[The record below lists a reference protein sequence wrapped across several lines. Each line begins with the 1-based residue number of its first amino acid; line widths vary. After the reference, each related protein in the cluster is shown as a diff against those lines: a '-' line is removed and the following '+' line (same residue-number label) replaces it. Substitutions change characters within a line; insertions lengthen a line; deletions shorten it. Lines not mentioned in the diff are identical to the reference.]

1 VHGTPARDSFRK
13 IDKAQGLA
21 GHPAL
26 RWPLSA
32 TESTMSTGYN
42 DLHTSYGRCLRSRGF
57 IERFYEILLA
67 SDPRIPPLF
76 EKTDFQKQHMA
87 LRRGISLA
95 ISWAA
100 GDGMA
105 QRPVEEMIRVHARMG
120 RAPVFPA
127 LHDHW
132 LESLLQAV
140 RERDDQLTPELE
152 ARWREAMGKVTHAF
166 AAAF

>member
-1 VHGTPARDSFRK
+1 MRTVLRGIRTE
-13 IDKAQGLA
+13 IDQAQMLVEGS
-21 GHPAL
+21 AL
-26 RWPLSA
+26 RSSLSA
-32 TESTMSTGYN
+32 TRPAMSTGYN

-67 SDPRIPPLF
+67 RDPRIPPLF

-105 QRPVEEMIRVHARMG
+105 QRPVDEMIRVHARQG
-120 RAPVFPA
+120 KAPVPPA
-127 LHDHW
+127 FHDHW

-152 ARWREAMGKVTHAF
+152 ARWREAMSKVTHAF

>member
-1 VHGTPARDSFRK
+1 
-13 IDKAQGLA
+13 
-21 GHPAL
+21 
-26 RWPLSA
+26 
-32 TESTMSTGYN
+32 MSTGYN

-67 SDPRIPPLF
+67 RDPQIPPLF

-120 RAPVFPA
+120 RAPVPPA
-127 LHDHW
+127 FHDHW

-140 RERDDQLTPELE
+140 RERDDQFTPELE

-166 AAAF
+166 AVAF

>member
-1 VHGTPARDSFRK
+1 
-13 IDKAQGLA
+13 
-21 GHPAL
+21 
-26 RWPLSA
+26 
-32 TESTMSTGYN
+32 MSIGYN

-67 SDPRIPPLF
+67 RAPRIPPIF
-76 EKTDFQKQHMA
+76 AKTDFQKQHMA

-105 QRPVEEMIRVHARMG
+105 KRPVEEMIRVHARTG
-120 RAPVFPA
+120 RAPVPPEF
-127 LHDHW
+127 HDMW
-132 LESLLQAV
+132 LDSLLQAI
-140 RERDDQLTPELE
+140 RERDEQLTPALE
-152 ARWREAMGKVTHAF
+152 ARWREAMGKVTWAF